1 MAERSRSRSSSSRT
15 HSTATNK
22 SSEEEEEK
30 INDVNISDLL
40 PLELMK
46 SEIIPQIPNCSD
58 SAVDWLPDFAGF
70 SWIAYGASSLLVIS
84 HFPSPLSKEESLIG
98 PIFRQVIE
106 LSSDESVLV
115 KAVAWSPS
123 FPSEGE
129 LAAVVE
135 NCVCLYSGNSR
146 ITHGSFCW
154 SHVGILLHSSTVD
167 TIKWT
172 GSGDGIIAVGV
183 DVALWKRNSQS
194 WEIVWKFRTEQPQTL
209 VSTTWSIEGPAAIAA
224 SLGVSDNGDSSS
236 LPDGASKCVVVF
248 QNDVKHGSLRAEL
261 HHPQPVSMI
270 QWRPLIRT
278 QSKKDILHSEKD
290 VLLTCCLDGTVRLWS
305 EIDSGRAK
313 KSGKDAN
320 DQKHIRRSFHVTAV
334 IEINQSM
341 NGTLGRDIFV
351 TWAVEFRGLI
361 NTGGAKQCLSTGKEN
376 NQPGRCEW
384 LIGFGPGIS
393 VSFWAIHCLDDI
405 SPLRFPRVTLWKREL
420 LVGTEVNHLHGTGD
434 SNTKNLPLFTK
445 AITMRSQLF
454 GPPVI
459 CSLIQLLPCNS
470 MSWLQLYT
478 PSSNDMEDGSLK
490 QSGKENCLS
499 CSACGVLS
507 LDGHSGRIS
516 QIALH
521 PYSCE
526 HELLVSLDSNGFLLF
541 WSLYTDSSYSLGMP
555 MVGHNSWK
563 LLGKTL
569 VPNFSS
575 LDYKSLRWAPSVLNQ
590 HRVLLMGHSK
600 GIDCFIIK
608 ISESEQEK
616 ILCHRLCTVPFFGHS
631 CSDAPTNIFA
641 IPVPS
646 DSGQTFMFDNFML
659 IGVWMKE
666 FQALS
671 WKVTLH
677 SKDISESIC
686 ECSFDTKN
694 GAWVHENAF
703 AGKRYY
709 VVAVPCSSM
718 FPDPHNL
725 DQVTTVA
732 VVCPGTLMPYVQQN
746 WSSPDGLCRKYAAY
760 HMATGCLDGSLKLWR
775 SGPAISS
782 PPHLAKSPSPWE
794 LVGMFCVHPGPIN
807 ALSLSNCGR
816 KIATISKAGHL
827 DNVSTLH
834 IWDSICLI
842 GGGNFL
848 VEDKISLDG
857 AVIALNWLALGNGQL
872 LLGVCMQNE
881 LRVYAQRRCGRHMVK
896 SEKSLDMHIW
906 FCLASARTNPAI
918 QDFLWGPRTTPI
930 LLHERYFCHFSQWS
944 FHMDEEY
951 RARCY
956 KKYAEDDPH
965 LCRNGEDTRMLSAIF
980 TDFNS
985 CNVEELSIDERG
997 ERWNSILPGLKS
1009 AKIDSLFNN
1018 YFLSMAQQQY
1028 SLTPKIGWWNML
1040 EVAEKL
1046 GGSLPIYNPEALLFN
1061 MYAGKWKRAYIAIQH
1076 LVKYLKSDNASVT
1089 CQNGSLI
1096 IPQIHLSKYFE
1107 ELFSTSLGDKGLQ
1120 WGGDASMFSSSA
1132 QFETSSTQ
1140 FGGYNSTVNGTN
1152 NMFTFSSAK
1161 SEVNSFIE
1169 TLEKTNDFV
1178 AMSNSERMQML
1189 ALIDLLGEVS
1199 GSCSSAY
1206 DSLDEPGRRF
1216 WVALRFQQFYFLRRS
1231 GRSACAE
1238 DLVVDSELM
1247 GWAFHSDCRE
1257 NLFRSFLSNEPSW
1270 KEMRNLGVGF
1280 WFTNSAELR
1289 TRMEKLARLQYL
1301 KKKDPKDCTLL
1312 YIALNRLQVLTGLF
1326 KISRDEKDKPMV
1338 AFLSRNFQEEK
1349 NKAAALKNAYVLLG
1363 KHQLDLAIAFFLL
1376 GGEPSSAV
1384 TICAKTLGDEQ
1395 LALVLCRLLEG
1406 YGGPLECHLVSKVLL
1421 PAAIEK
1427 QDYWLSSLLEWTL
1440 GNYPQSF
1447 LSLLS
1452 FETDLAFKKP
1462 ALLSNNAVFLDPS
1475 VGQYCLMLTSKHRMR
1490 NSVGE
1495 SVVAMLAR
1503 WATWMTATALNR
1515 CGLPLEA
1522 LEWLS
1527 SSPSTL
1533 EDKDQGSVDFGNL
1546 DILHGLLKSS
1556 TSDASNWLSGD
1567 VAFNLESHAKLD
1579 LAIQYLSGLIME
1591 HPVWQ
1596 DICLRSNQAL
1606 ARTKEYETH
1615 QFKLLHESFQL
1626 KLNTGLAIFEQKY
1639 ALNSLDLIETMLVF
1653 SCNHGLPFL
1662 GYQILHDYN
1671 SQGLQQ
1677 DEFNNFL
1684 SLCIIPTLILKAVI
1698 QVCYLVARNIVAWSI
1713 LCRQLTPSSTKSDGY
1728 GGIAWNSYVTRPM
1741 RSLSATLQFYCAGF
1755 LRDDFTIKIFTVLD
1769 LFEYYSCFSSAWSLR
1784 NLKDLILMVQP
1795 ILIMDTNKKYAPS
1808 EADITNLKKV
1818 MYQSAELTTHSLLSD
1833 DVGGLPHA
1841 TQTQGQHEDG
1851 ENFWSSIPEEE
1862 RWPFLGA
1869 CLWRFQTKF
1878 AKVLLQPV
1886 FDVLK
1891 DGQLYNISLSR
1902 LSSLAFSPRTSL
1914 SDGNVTVKQIN
1925 MVTVVMAELLKSSL
1939 SCVSSSHEKHLA
1951 SFLRQKVEDGLP
1963 MPTLVWLEKSRS
1975 QPRPL
1980 GGHPGWRTYN
1990 LHTINDTNWRI
2001 SFEILWEI
2009 STDPKEIWKDFAQE
2023 NVSWLQFISQ
2033 KSSRSWSNIHKET
2046 IGDCEN
2052 ADTSSYDQ
2060 VEWHSNSSNGAGS
2073 PAQYRSLDGHS
2084 FLGPGWKAS
2093 TITREAICFEHP
2105 KEIYKKNGELLEA
2118 ICINSI
2124 DQRQTALASNR
2135 KGIAFFKWKDEEP
2148 FKDQSDYIW
2157 SEADWPQDG
2166 WAGSESTPMPTFVS
2180 PGVGLG
2186 SKKGS
2191 HLGLGGAT
2199 IGLRRPLAKPGKEM
2213 TGGAAFG
2220 IPGYAGI
2227 GASGLGWGVQEDF
2240 EEFVDLPA
2248 TVENISTRALSSH
2261 PTRPLFLVGSSN
2273 THVYL
2278 WEFCKDRATATYGV
2292 LPAANVPPPYALASI
2307 SALQFD
2313 HCGQRFATA
2322 ASDGTV
2328 CTWQLEVGGRS
2339 NVRPTEAALCF
2350 NSHAL
2355 DVSYVAGSGSIIAA
2369 AGCSSNGV
2377 NVVIWDTLAP
2387 STTSQASLICHEGG
2401 ARSLSVFDHDIGSGS
2416 ISPLIVT
2423 GGKGGDVGVHDFRFI
2438 ATGRTKRNRHSNAS
2452 EQNTKSSL
2460 THDRQSG
2467 TSNKFGEQNLNGM
2480 LWYIP
2485 KAHQGS
2491 VTSIS
2496 TIPNTSLF
2504 LTGSKDGDVKLWD
2517 VKRAELVFHW
2527 PKLHEKH
2534 TFLQPSSRGFG
2545 GVVRAAV
2552 TDIQVLSDGFLTC
2565 GGDGTVKLVQL
2576 KDFHQRT

>member
-1 MAERSRSRSSSSRT
+1 MAERSSSSRT

-22 SSEEEEEK
+22 SNEEEEEEEEEM
-30 INDVNISDLL
+30 IEDVKISDLL

-46 SEIIPQIPNCSD
+46 SEIIPQIPNSSD
-58 SAVDWLPDFAGF
+58 SAVDWLPEFSGF

-98 PIFRQVIE
+98 PFFRQVIE

-123 FPSEGE
+123 FPSEGD
-129 LAAVVE
+129 LAAVVD
-135 NCVCLYSGNSR
+135 NCVFLYSGNSR
-146 ITHGSFCW
+146 VTHGSFCW

-183 DVALWKRNSQS
+183 DVALWKRNNQS
-194 WEIVWKFRTEQPQTL
+194 WEMFWKFKAEQPQTL
-209 VSTTWSIEGPAAIAA
+209 VSTTWSIEGPAATTAY
-224 SLGVSDNGDSSS
+224 LGLSDNEDSSS
-236 LPDGASKCVVVF
+236 LPNGASKYVLVF

-261 HHPQPVSMI
+261 QHPQPVSMI

-278 QSKKDILHSEKD
+278 QSKKDILHSKKD

-320 DQKHIRRSFHVTAV
+320 DQKHIRRSFHATAV
-334 IEINQSM
+334 IEINLSM
-341 NGTLGRDIFV
+341 NGTLGRDLFV

-384 LIGFGPGIS
+384 LIGFGPGMS
-393 VSFWAIHCLDDI
+393 VSFWAIHCLDDV
-405 SPLRFPRVTLWKREL
+405 SPLRFPRVTLWKRQL
-420 LVGTEVNHLHGTGD
+420 LVGTEVSHLHGTGD
-434 SNTKNLPLFTK
+434 SNAKKLPLFTK
-445 AITMRSQLF
+445 AVTVRSQLF

-459 CSLIQLLPCNS
+459 CYLIQLLPCNS

-478 PSSNDMEDGSLK
+478 PSSNDIEDGSLK
-490 QSGKENCLS
+490 QSAKENCLS

-507 LDGHSGRIS
+507 LDGHSGRIL

-526 HELLVSLDSNGFLLF
+526 LELLVSLDSNGFLLF
-541 WSLYTDSSYSLGMP
+541 WSLSTISSYSLGMP

-569 VPNFSS
+569 VQNISS
-575 LDYKSLRWAPSVLNQ
+575 FDYKSLIWAPSVLNQ
-590 HRVLLMGHSK
+590 YRVLLMGHSK

-608 ISESEQEK
+608 ICESEQEK
-616 ILCHRLCTVPFFGHS
+616 ILCHRLCTIPFFGES
-631 CSDAPTNIFA
+631 RSDAPTNIFA
-641 IPVPS
+641 IPLPS
-646 DSGQTFMFDNFML
+646 DCGQTFMFDNFML
-659 IGVWMKE
+659 IGVWLKE
-666 FQALS
+666 FQVLS

-677 SKDISESIC
+677 SNDISESSC
-686 ECSFDTKN
+686 ECSFDTTN
-694 GAWVHENAF
+694 GMWVHENAF

-709 VVAVPCSSM
+709 VVAVPCSSK
-718 FPDPHNL
+718 FPDPHNH
-725 DQVTTVA
+725 DRVTSVA
-732 VVCPGTLMPYVQQN
+732 VVCPGTLMPYAQQN
-746 WSSPDGLCRKYAAY
+746 WNSPNGLGRKYAAY

-775 SGPAISS
+775 SGPARSS
-782 PPHLAKSPSPWE
+782 PPHLEKSLSPWE
-794 LVGMFCVHPGPIN
+794 FVGMFCVHSGPIN
-807 ALSLSNCGR
+807 KLSVSNCGR

-842 GGGNFL
+842 GAGNFL

-857 AVIALNWLALGNGQL
+857 AVVALNWLTLGNGQL
-872 LLGVCMQNE
+872 LLGVCLQNE
-881 LRVYAQRRCGRHMVK
+881 LQIYAQRCGSHTLVK
-896 SEKSLDMHIW
+896 SGKSMDMHIW
-906 FCLASARTNPAI
+906 FCLASAHTSPAT
-918 QDFLWGPRTTPI
+918 QEFLWGPRITPI
-930 LLHERYFCHFSQWS
+930 LVHERYFCHFSQWS
-944 FHMDEEY
+944 LHVDKKY
-951 RARCY
+951 RARCSR
-956 KKYAEDDPH
+956 KCAEDDPH
-965 LCRNGEDTRMLSAIF
+965 NCQGGEDTGTLSAIF
-980 TDFNS
+980 TDCNS
-985 CNVEELSIDERG
+985 CNVEELSIDEKRE
-997 ERWNSILPGLKS
+997 ERNSILLGLKS
-1009 AKIDSLFNN
+1009 LKVDSQFKNH
-1018 YFLSMAQQQY
+1018 FRTMAQQQY
-1028 SLTPKIGWWNML
+1028 SLTSKIGWWNML

-1046 GGSLPIYNPEALLFN
+1046 GGSLPIYNPESLLLNIF
-1061 MYAGKWKRAYIAIQH
+1061 AGKWKRAYIAIQH
-1076 LVKYLKSDNASVT
+1076 LVGYLKSDNASVT
-1089 CQNGSLI
+1089 CQYGNYCTRPSPV

-1107 ELFSTSLGDKGLQ
+1107 EIFSTSLGDKGLQ
-1120 WGGDASMFSSSA
+1120 WGGDTSMVSSSA

-1140 FGGYNSTVNGTN
+1140 FGGYNSIVN
-1152 NMFTFSSAK
+1152 
-1161 SEVNSFIE
+1161 V
-1169 TLEKTNDFV
+1169 
-1178 AMSNSERMQML
+1178 
-1189 ALIDLLGEVS
+1189 IDLLGEFS

-1206 DSLDEPGRRF
+1206 DSFDEPGRRV
-1216 WVALRFQQFYFLRRS
+1216 WVALRFQQFYILRRS
-1231 GRSACAE
+1231 GRSASAE

-1247 GWAFHSDCRE
+1247 GWAFHSDCQE
-1257 NLFRSFLSNEPSW
+1257 NLFSSFLSNEPSW
-1270 KEMRNLGVGF
+1270 QEMRNLGVGF
-1280 WFTNSAELR
+1280 WFINSAELR
-1289 TRMEKLARLQYL
+1289 SRMEKLARLQYL
-1301 KKKDPKDCTLL
+1301 KKKDPKDCALL

-1338 AFLSRNFQEEK
+1338 GFLSRNFQEEK

-1363 KHQLDLAIAFFLL
+1363 KHQLELAIAFFLL

-1384 TICAKTLGDEQ
+1384 TICAKNLEDEQ

-1406 YGGPLECHLVSKVLL
+1406 YGGPLECHLISKFLL

-1427 QDYWLSSLLEWTL
+1427 QDHWLSSLLEWTL
-1440 GNYPQSF
+1440 GNYPRSF

-1452 FETDLAFKKP
+1452 FETDLAFNTP
-1462 ALLSNNAVFLDPS
+1462 SLLSNYGALLDPS

-1495 SVVAMLAR
+1495 SVAATLAR

-1527 SSPSTL
+1527 SSSSTL

-1546 DILHGLLKSS
+1546 DTLSRLLKSS

-1567 VAFNLESHAKLD
+1567 VAFHLESHAKLD

-1606 ARTKEYETH
+1606 VRPKEYETH
-1615 QFKLLHESFQL
+1615 RFKLLHESFQL

-1639 ALNSLDLIETMLVF
+1639 ALNSLDLINMMLVF
-1653 SCNHGLPFL
+1653 SCNHGVPFL
-1662 GYQILHDYN
+1662 GYQILHGYN

-1684 SLCIIPTLILKAVI
+1684 SLCIIPTLVLKAVL
-1698 QVCYLVARNIVAWSI
+1698 QVCYVVAQNIVAWSI
-1713 LCRQLTPSSTKSDGY
+1713 LYSQLTPSSTKSDGY
-1728 GGIAWNSYVTRPM
+1728 GGSSSEELCARNSYVTRPL
-1741 RSLSATLQFYCAGF
+1741 RSLNATLQICCSGF
-1755 LRDDFTIKIFTVLD
+1755 LSDDFTIKIFTVID

-1784 NLKDLILMVQP
+1784 NLKVLILMVQS
-1795 ILIMDTNKKYAPS
+1795 ILIMDTNEYTPS
-1808 EADITNLKKV
+1808 KVDITSLKKV
-1818 MYQSAELTTHSLLSD
+1818 IYQSAELTTHSLLSD
-1833 DVGGLPHA
+1833 DVRGLPHA
-1841 TQTQGQHEDG
+1841 TEMQGQHEHG
-1851 ENFWSSIPEEE
+1851 ENLWSSIPEEE

-1869 CLWRFQTKF
+1869 CLWQFLSKF
-1878 AKVLLQPV
+1878 ATALLQPV
-1886 FDVLK
+1886 FDVLE
-1891 DGQLYNISLSR
+1891 DGQLYNISRST
-1902 LSSLAFSPRTSL
+1902 LSSLVFSPRTSL
-1914 SDGNVTVKQIN
+1914 SDGNVAVKQIN
-1925 MVTVVMAELLKSSL
+1925 MVTVVLAELLKSSL
-1939 SCVSSSHEKHLA
+1939 SCISSSHAKHLA

-1963 MPTLVWLEKSRS
+1963 IPTLIWLEKSRS

-1980 GGHPGWRTYN
+1980 GCHLDWKTYD
-1990 LHTINDTNWRI
+1990 LYKINDTNQGI

-2009 STDPKEIWKDFAQE
+2009 STDPKEIWKGFAQE
-2023 NVSWLQFISQ
+2023 NVSWLQFFSQ

-2052 ADTSSYDQ
+2052 ADISSYDQ
-2060 VEWHSNSSNGAGS
+2060 GGRHSNSSNGAGS
-2073 PAQYRSLDGHS
+2073 PAQYRSLGGHS
-2084 FLGPGWKAS
+2084 SLGPGSQAS
-2093 TITREAICFEHP
+2093 TITREAMCFEHP
-2105 KEIYKKNGELLEA
+2105 KEMYKKNGELIEA

-2124 DQRQTALASNR
+2124 DQRQTALASNK
-2135 KGIAFFKWKDEEP
+2135 KGITFFKWKNEEP
-2148 FKDQSDYIW
+2148 FKDLSGYIW

-2166 WAGSESTPMPTFVS
+2166 WAGSESTPIPTFVS

-2199 IGLRRPLAKPGKEM
+2199 IGLRRPSAKPGKEM
-2213 TGGAAFG
+2213 TGGGAFG

-2227 GASGLGWGVQEDF
+2227 GASGLGWGLQEDF

-2278 WEFCKDRATATYGV
+2278 WEFGKDRATATYGV

-2322 ASDGTV
+2322 ALDGTV

-2438 ATGRTKRNRHSNAS
+2438 ATGRTKRNRQSNAS

-2485 KAHQGS
+2485 KAHLGS
-2491 VTSIS
+2491 VTRIS

-2517 VKRAELVFHW
+2517 AKRAELVFHW
-2527 PKLHEKH
+2527 PKLHDKH

-2565 GGDGTVKLVQL
+2565 GGDGTVKLIQL